1 MNQLQNAI
9 EYALQVRDAKAQV
22 SKHVDTLYND
32 VPDLIGDILFRYFS
46 GLESKN
52 KHKCE
57 QAFDDLAD
65 LAKSFSTAESA
76 MQYGTDA
83 DWDKLRQV
91 HQLISGAFISIIVA
105 HENV

>member
-1 MNQLQNAI
+1 MNQLKDAI

-32 VPDLIGDILFRYFS
+32 TPDLIGDILYRYFN

-52 KHKCE
+52 KHKCD
-57 QAFDDLAD
+57 QAFDDLAEI
-65 LAKSFSTAESA
+65 AQSFSVAESS
-76 MQYGTDA
+76 MEYGTDL

-91 HQLISGAFISIIVA
+91 HQLISSAFIYIIA
-105 HENV
+105 ATEA